1 MVHRLNS
8 FSPIDRNF
16 IKVGWWGRLG
26 PSQIRDKRPHIP
38 HSWSQE
44 DLPDYIGTERLFG
57 GHKGGGTVTSLSVV
71 LTSPWASSLGFFLAK
86 RYHAHMGRYWDKPN
100 TDLEP
105 EKWKWLAKGN
115 PEVMLHKSDLNHH
128 EGASL
133 TLSLPV
139 CLSTCTLF
147 PLNELLL
154 LLLSISMEI
163 HFYTAEGPRP
173 CHWLGFGALPAVT
186 WPQALVGN
194 RNPATIC
201 CRLRLPEIIATRP
214 WGPETR
220 VCNPV
225 LVCVEKKLTKRQ
237 KV

>member
-1 MVHRLNS
+1 
-8 FSPIDRNF
+8 
-16 IKVGWWGRLG
+16 
-26 PSQIRDKRPHIP
+26 
-38 HSWSQE
+38 
-44 DLPDYIGTERLFG
+44 
-57 GHKGGGTVTSLSVV
+57 
-71 LTSPWASSLGFFLAK
+71 
-86 RYHAHMGRYWDKPN
+86 MGRHWDKPN

-105 EKWKWLAKGN
+105 EKWKWLSKGN
-115 PEVMLHKSDLNHH
+115 PEVMLHKSDLNHQ
-128 EGASL
+128 EGTSLSL

-154 LLLSISMEI
+154 SLLSVSMEI
-163 HFYTAEGPRP
+163 NFYTAEEPRP

-186 WPQALVGN
+186 WPQSLVGN
-194 RNPATIC
+194 RNPATVC
-201 CRLRLPEIIATRP
+201 CRVRLPEIIATRP

-237 KV
+237 KVERKRHLLRKQNTCWQTHRWAQRSRDFWTFKSFIREPSSGSPFSSGQSFSLDPIADLSQGPPYVHTYPLAKMNFSLGTFG